1 MKHIDRERS
10 PRKAAGKPLA
20 PLVMAM
26 SALLA
31 AQTISAAEGDITQ
44 TWTLT
49 SPGTTPQT
57 ATTTSTVFTQ
67 ANMPSWGYPNL
78 PIPSNGATINLNTA
92 GVSGKYRVNANYWNQ
107 DITWGSVTTS
117 TQTIT
122 VNDQTGAYTVKPST
136 SNSYYPGSRPQD
148 NKACAAGAFNS
159 QDTCHWAP
167 NRATPASDP
176 IHAPAN
182 YPSIYNGCHYNQCT
196 QSGPWKDASM
206 KIGAPYPLQVNQ
218 ITSIPSHWIVD
229 TSTTKAT
236 AVYDVAYDIWFD
248 KNPPRDSSGNI
259 VTSGGTAQLPANPEL
274 VNQNNGLEIM
284 IWINNKGYTQ
294 GGTKNGGI
302 IQPSGNLVSP
312 AVAIPGVTGTWDV
325 WVTNAK
331 KSGAA
336 PNDWY
341 VVSYVKVPDGA
352 TAGSTGGGTD
362 DFQFDS
368 KWFINDAAT
377 RDCIGEKCLSPT
389 WWLTSAQAGFEIWAD
404 GDGLATKSFTAEPTW
419 KATTVQG
426 GNKWKD
432 DAGNDINDANG
443 NPVPIIYWGQ
453 SYQITA
459 SCPNPNAGDTA
470 TWTFTGQNPATMP
483 PTPVNLSGTLAP
495 DVTGIL
501 VGTVPAM
508 QPAHEWGAINVTTNC
523 VNGGGGAQP
532 TINVWIDPAGTVKD
546 TLGRPLVGA
555 KVTLY
560 RSSTA
565 TGTFTVVPNG
575 SAIMSDKNRKN
586 PDATGLYGDFS
597 WDVTPGFYK
606 VRAANPGCHAV
617 GNPGQA
623 FVDSAVYQIPPPAL
637 GIKLV
642 LECAPPA
649 GGTTPGVTV
658 KLTDNGDQRWQRY
671 CKNVVVTNT
680 NNYPVEWKVK
690 FDLPYAGY
698 IDPAPS
704 GHWNFNFTAAGKTIT
719 AWGVDW
725 NKTLAAKATSNSIG
739 FCAFKN

>member
-1 MKHIDRERS
+1 MKHIDRKSLR
-10 PRKAAGKPLA
+10 
-20 PLVMAM
+20 PLVLAL
-26 SALLA
+26 SALVS
-31 AQTISAAEGDITQ
+31 AQTVSAAEGDITQ

-49 SPGTTPQT
+49 SPGTTPPT
-57 ATTTSTVFTQ
+57 ATTTSTVFGQ
-67 ANMPSWGYPNL
+67 ANMPAWGYPNL
-78 PIPSNGATINLNTA
+78 PIPSNGATIDLNTA
-92 GVSGKYRVNANYWNQ
+92 GVSGRYRVNANYWNQ
-107 DITWGSVTTS
+107 DITWGSVTTT
-117 TQTIT
+117 TQTLT

-148 NKACAAGAFNS
+148 NLPCAAGAFNS
-159 QDTCHWAP
+159 QDPCHWAP
-167 NRATPASDP
+167 NRVNPTSGP

-196 QSGPWKDASM
+196 QNGTWKDGTM

-218 ITSIPSHWIVD
+218 ITSIPSHWVVD
-229 TSTTKAT
+229 TSTTRST
-236 AVYDVAYDIWFD
+236 AVHNVAYDIWFD
-248 KNPPRDSSGNI
+248 KNPPRDASGNI
-259 VTSGGTAQLPANPEL
+259 VTTGGTAQLPANPQL

-294 GGTKNGGI
+294 GGTVNGGI
-302 IQPSGNLVSP
+302 IQPAGNLVAS
-312 AVAIPGVTGTWDV
+312 AVPITGVTGTWDV
-325 WVTNAK
+325 WVTNTQ
-331 KSGAA
+331 KSGTA

-341 VVSYVKVPDGA
+341 VVSYVKVADGA
-352 TAGSTGGGTD
+352 TPGSIGGGVN

-389 WWLTSAQAGFEIWAD
+389 WWMTSIQAGFEIWAD

-432 DAGNDINDANG
+432 EAGNDILDPSG
-443 NPVPIIYWGQ
+443 NPVPIINWGQ
-453 SYQITA
+453 SYQVTA
-459 SCPNPNAGDTA
+459 SCPNPNPGDTA
-470 TWTFTGQNPATMP
+470 TWTFTGQDPSTTP
-483 PTPVNLSGTLAP
+483 PTPVNLSGTLVP

-508 QPAHEWGAINVTTNC
+508 QPAHDWGTINVTTNC
-523 VNGGGGAQP
+523 VNGGGGVQP
-532 TINVWIDPAGTVKD
+532 PITVWIDPAGTVKD
-546 TLGRPLVGA
+546 TLGNPLVGA
-555 KVTLY
+555 QVTLY

-565 TGTFTVVPNG
+565 NGTFTVVPNG

-606 VRAANPGCHAV
+606 VRASYPGCHAV

-623 FVDSAVYQIPPPAL
+623 YVDTIVYQIPPPAL
-637 GIKLV
+637 GIKMV
-642 LECAPPA
+642 LQCPTAG

-658 KLTDNGDQRWQRY
+658 KLTDNGDQRWSRY
-671 CKNVVVTNT
+671 CKNVAVTN
-680 NNYPVEWKVK
+680 NNNFPVDWKVQ
-690 FDLPYAGY
+690 FNLPYPGY

-704 GHWNFNFTAAGKTIT
+704 GHWNFNFTAAGNTIT

-725 NKTLAAKATSNSIG
+725 NKTLAAKATSHSIG
-739 FCAFKN
+739 FCAFKK